1 MSRRWRWSAYAV
13 ALIGCLAAWAVFRL
27 PPGDEEDIWGAPPK
41 KRPEL
46 AGYYQKIDQLA
57 PFFDPL
63 PKPEEDDWLAKYTE
77 AGQTFDEYV
86 AYRRREP
93 IRKTYSEIHLL
104 PLGDFT
110 PSQKKLLVATHDFME
125 RFFEMKVVTL
135 EGLPLD
141 DVPEEAQRTRDNGK
155 RRQLR
160 TTYLLHDVLKPQRS
174 KKAAALLGFVAEDLY
189 PDDDWNYVFGQATLD
204 QRVGV
209 WSLYRNGNSDGA
221 EDEYRLCL
229 LRTLKTAVHETG
241 HMLGI
246 PHCTAYSCCMNGSN
260 HRDEADRKPLE
271 FCPQCQA
278 KLWWTCRA
286 DPIPRY
292 QKLKEFSDA
301 AGFAQEVKFWEKLE
315 QALTEK

>member
-1 MSRRWRWSAYAV
+1 M
-13 ALIGCLAAWAVFRL
+13 GCLAGWVVLRL
-27 PPGDEEDIWGAPPK
+27 PPGDEEDILGAPPK

-46 AGYYQKIDQLA
+46 AGYYQKIDKLA

-63 PKPEEDDWLAKYTE
+63 PKPEEDDWLAKYQE
-77 AGQTFDEYV
+77 SGQTFDEYV
-86 AYRRREP
+86 ALRRREP

-110 PSQKKLLVATHDFME
+110 PSQKKLLTATRDFME
-125 RFFEMKVVTL
+125 RFFEMPVRTL
-135 EGLPLD
+135 EGIPLD
-141 DVPEEAQRTRDNGK
+141 DVSEEAQRMRDNGK

-160 TTYLLHDVLKPQRS
+160 TNYLLHDVLKPRRS

-209 WSLYRNGNSDGA
+209 WSLYRNGNSDGD

-246 PHCTAYSCCMNGSN
+246 PHCIAYSCCMNGSN
-260 HRDEADRKPLE
+260 HREEADRKPLE

-292 QKLKEFSDA
+292 QKLKEFADD